1 MYKRVYVYVCILSI
15 MFYSTI
21 SMVTFSSILKEN
33 FSSIHTLINSMKK
46 RGAKLHNTIKALS
59 KMISQHNK
67 DFENS
72 MLKEQILFET
82 LFLNF
87 HAAEA

>member
-1 MYKRVYVYVCILSI
+1 
-15 MFYSTI
+15 
-21 SMVTFSSILKEN
+21 
-33 FSSIHTLINSMKK
+33 MKK